1 MKKILCLIVLVVSVF
16 ASSLCK
22 PKKAPA
28 EPIIQE
34 LQTLISEATKLESE
48 INELGDLVSKLES
61 PQVPKVP
68 ANTGQT
74 TEQKL
79 LALFD
84 NEDEEEE
91 EESSDSESPPEQEFS
106 AATAEPT
113 IEMQLQQLE
122 DLPTFEA
129 KVNYWKKNFIP
140 KFHNLAFGSIIMR
153 AAFNTWVRLTK
164 ECLQSEENR
173 QFERVFV
180 DESKLYNKYFI
191 SKLSR
196 ENTESELLDQI
207 FPGRIEEQ
215 QEILSRYLMQTEVT
229 APQEGGFLNEL
240 VHGQPPEAEGA
251 AEATEDQPPEEATE
265 DQPHWIKRPFSAL
278 SSWWQGE

>member
-91 EESSDSESPPEQEFS
+91 ESSDSEPPSKQKSS
-106 AATAEPT
+106 AAQPNHINRGRLYPEWSSEPRPRT
-113 IEMQLQQLE
+113 NTKRYEQMAYDIAQETKAAAKGKLE
-122 DLPTFEA
+122 FPPDFEDEIY
-129 KVNYWKKNFIP
+129 KEHGSVDIDNIP
-140 KFHNLAFGSIIMR
+140 SDSDSDSETDDDSEF
-153 AAFNTWVRLTK
+153 TK
-164 ECLQSEENR
+164 
-173 QFERVFV
+173 
-180 DESKLYNKYFI
+180 
-191 SKLSR
+191 
-196 ENTESELLDQI
+196 
-207 FPGRIEEQ
+207 
-215 QEILSRYLMQTEVT
+215 
-229 APQEGGFLNEL
+229 
-240 VHGQPPEAEGA
+240 
-251 AEATEDQPPEEATE
+251 PEEPKPE
-265 DQPHWIKRPFSAL
+265 KK
-278 SSWWQGE
+278 